1 MIPNMSD
8 NSRDGGNDV
17 DTGTIAEQLI
27 RNFSTYWAPAAW
39 LSTEANVTPP
49 ALINCSDLWTNS
61 VQILDCITSVN
72 CRNYSCNDSH
82 INYFSDTIA
91 NDDNI
96 SVPII
101 LSTLD
106 NQSTITASAITTLA
120 TPVNSTKVVTTIILE
135 PDLRIHHPFLA
146 IILAII
152 CVIVVFGNALTMLSV
167 YRERYLHTVTNYF
180 VASLAAADCL
190 VGAIVMP
197 FSVVHEVMN
206 KWWIFGQ
213 DWCDLWHSFDV
224 LASSASILNL
234 CVISLDRY
242 WAITDPMTY
251 PSRMTPNKAAIFIA
265 FLWIC
270 SALISF
276 PAILWWRAVQKE
288 PVPPF
293 RCLFTD
299 DVGYL
304 VFSSTISFYGPLMV
318 MVFTYYRIYVV
329 ASKQTRSLKLGAK
342 QINSSSDTLGNNNA
356 ITLRMHRGGK
366 NVTNN
371 SNNQTMVGQHICRP
385 KYSGDSGSDEHN
397 HEFISGTDENGL
409 EKCSSIRSRN
419 MKTNW
424 SVGRRLA
431 KLAKERKAAKTLG
444 IVMGVFILCW
454 MPFFVTNILMG
465 ICAESCVF
473 EPDLLLSV
481 VTWLGWLNS
490 AMNPAIYACWSRD
503 FRRAFRR
510 ILCSCCI
517 SKRDRHNNR
526 LKHNRFS
533 YVAKDGKHGYPKHR
547 SNEEIVLNS
556 IEASVTHNHTCDDHT
571 NGLRISETLPI

>member
-1 MIPNMSD
+1 MTTTSPLDSVDSGHPMSVTA
-8 NSRDGGNDV
+8 NLTDV
-17 DTGTIAEQLI
+17 LALFNRFTWQ
-27 RNFSTYWAPAAW
+27 WAPAAQ
-39 LSTEANVTPP
+39 LHAEHEL
-49 ALINCSDLWTNS
+49 ALNGTSLTNS
-61 VQILDCITSVN
+61 SSDGWNSSLQLVDCHSTLKCLN
-72 CRNYSCNDSH
+72 NW
-82 INYFSDTIA
+82 INYTQNENNSDIIA
-91 NDDNI
+91 DTGVNVSQSVDSIDSNI
-96 SVPII
+96 SANIA
-101 LSTLD
+101 LNSLE
-106 NQSTITASAITTLA
+106 NQTISSTTLA
-120 TPVNSTKVVTTIILE
+120 TLLSENSTKITTIILE

-146 IILAII
+146 VILAII
-152 CVIVVFGNALTMLSV
+152 CVIVVFGNTLTMLSV

-251 PSRMTPNKAAIFIA
+251 PSRMTPNKAVIFIA

-288 PVPPF
+288 PAPPY
-293 RCLFTD
+293 RCLFTN

-304 VFSSTISFYGPLMV
+304 VFSSTISFYGPLIV

-342 QINSSSDTLGNNNA
+342 QIHSACDTSGNNNA

-366 NVTNN
+366 TIANSAQNN
-371 SNNQTMVGQHICRP
+371 SRP
-385 KYSGDSGSDEHN
+385 KYSGDSSDEHN
-397 HEFISGTDENGL
+397 QDFITADENGL

-424 SVGRRLA
+424 L
-431 KLAKERKAAKTLG
+431 
-444 IVMGVFILCW
+444 
-454 MPFFVTNILMG
+454 PFFVTNILMG

-473 EPDLLLSV
+473 EPELLGSV

-490 AMNPAIYACWSRD
+490 AMNPVIYACWSRD

-510 ILCSCCI
+510 ILCSCCT
-517 SKRDRHNNR
+517 SGHNRRNNL
-526 LKHNRFS
+526 LKQNRFS
-533 YVAKDGKHGYPKHR
+533 YNAKDGKHNPKR
-547 SNEEIVLNS
+547 KSNEEIVLNS
-556 IEASVTHNHTCDDHT
+556 LGAPQSHSCDD
-571 NGLRISETLPI
+571 NGLGICETLPI